1 MKKLSIKAQNSF
13 KLFVF
18 ASVEAAW
25 FYTNGEPLG
34 KIPNTV
40 QYDIDVNDTIELEW
54 LGSEFDY
61 ADSSTK
67 SFSLIRGVLKK
78 PCLYN
83 QFMIELLYGWVP
95 TSFLSSQK
103 DYIITNEASSIN
115 IDEYFTDMLTKLA
128 NTSKTQKNSTNLR
141 N

>member
-13 KLFVF
+13 KFLVF

-25 FYTNGEPLG
+25 FYTNGEPLE
-34 KIPNTV
+34 KIPNTI
-40 QYDIDVNDTIELEW
+40 QYAIDINDTIELEW

-61 ADSSTK
+61 GDNKSR

-78 PCLYN
+78 PCLYE

-95 TSFLSSQK
+95 TDFLSSQK
-103 DYIITNEASSIN
+103 DYIVSNEASSIN
-115 IDEYFTDMLTKLA
+115 IDDYFSNILTKL
-128 NTSKTQKNSTNLR
+128 SHSPKTTNSIVLR